1 MQSFCAVCNCSIRA
15 VREKNKSLLF
25 IYLFIY
31 FSFLININPMEKNNY
46 KLTVTLY
53 KLN

>member
-1 MQSFCAVCNCSIRA
+1 MDQKYGSIA
-15 VREKNKSLLF
+15 GQTNKACKIYLF

-31 FSFLININPMEKNNY
+31 FSFLININLMEKNNY
-46 KLTVTLY
+46 KLTVALY